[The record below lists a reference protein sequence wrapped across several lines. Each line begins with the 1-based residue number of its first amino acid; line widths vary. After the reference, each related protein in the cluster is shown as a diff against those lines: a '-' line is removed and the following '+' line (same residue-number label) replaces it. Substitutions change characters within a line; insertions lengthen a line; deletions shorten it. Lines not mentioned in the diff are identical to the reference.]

1 MKNQNAHVARSE
13 LDQTQSLDRI
23 GTSNKRDRRGYS
35 VLKRLIKLT
44 RSRSFPLQLSGYTS
58 VIICVASPPL
68 IRWLGVHQ
76 CKTSWKLHLSGKFQY
91 LKYWLSAKQGL
102 FSLIPEKN
110 VDMSFAVN
118 LARFFRTPVLYYI
131 DNHIQNRCSKSY
143 RKIHGKTTL
152 LESLFN
158 KAAGL
163 RPVILFKRHFSTG
176 VFLWILKNF

>member
-1 MKNQNAHVARSE
+1 MKNQNARVAWSE

>member
-1 MKNQNAHVARSE
+1 MKNQNAHVAWSE
-13 LDQTQSLDRI
+13 IDQTQSLDRI
-23 GTSNKRDRRGYS
+23 GTSYKRDRRGYS

-44 RSRSFPLQLSGYTS
+44 RFRSFPLQLSGYTS
-58 VIICVASPPL
+58 VIICVASPPF
-68 IRWLGVHQ
+68 
-76 CKTSWKLHLSGKFQY
+76 KTNWKLHLSGKVQY
-91 LKYWLSAKQGL
+91 LKYWLKVNSAKQGL
-102 FSLIPEKN
+102 FSLIPERA

-131 DNHIQNRCSKSY
+131 DNHIQNRCSKNY
-143 RKIHGKTTL
+143 RKIRGKIPL

-163 RPVILFKRHFSTG
+163 RPVILLKRHFSTG

>member
-1 MKNQNAHVARSE
+1 MKNQNAHVAWSE
-13 LDQTQSLDRI
+13 IDQTQSLDRI
-23 GTSNKRDRRGYS
+23 GTSYKRDRRGYS

-44 RSRSFPLQLSGYTS
+44 RFRSFPLQLSGYTS
-58 VIICVASPPL
+58 VIICVASPPF
-68 IRWLGVHQ
+68 
-76 CKTSWKLHLSGKFQY
+76 KTNWKLHLSGKVQY
-91 LKYWLSAKQGL
+91 LKYWLKVNSAKQGL
-102 FSLIPEKN
+102 FSLIPERA
-110 VDMSFAVN
+110 VDMSFPVN